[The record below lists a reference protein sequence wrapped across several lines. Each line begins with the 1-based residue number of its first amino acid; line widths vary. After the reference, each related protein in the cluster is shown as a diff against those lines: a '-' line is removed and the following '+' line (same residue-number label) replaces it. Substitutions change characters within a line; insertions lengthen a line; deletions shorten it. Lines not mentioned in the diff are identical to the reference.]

1 MHSKIIGLI
10 GLLALIASAAGCQNK
25 MRDENTALWNQN
37 RELQS
42 QLNDTRSR
50 LNQAP
55 DPAQLA
61 SMQTAI
67 QQRDAQIADL
77 QARLQRPTPGSA
89 SEPVLAGIQVTRDD
103 RAGTLTVNLPGD
115 VLFPSGSSDLKPSAK
130 VTLNKVISA
139 VIKEYAGKLV
149 FVDGYT
155 DSDPITRTK
164 AKYDDNLDLS
174 AERARSVY
182 TYLISQGM
190 SPRLV
195 APRAFGA
202 TDPKATKAASRRVEI
217 VVATR

>member
-1 MHSKIIGLI
+1 MHSKIIGWIGLI
-10 GLLALIASAAGCQNK
+10 GLFAGAAGCQNK

-42 QLNDTRSR
+42 QLSDAKSR

-77 QARLQRPTPGSA
+77 QARLQRPTPGA
-89 SEPVLAGIQVTRDD
+89 APEPALAGIEVTRDEH
-103 RAGTLTVNLPGD
+103 AGTLTVNLPGD
-115 VLFPSGSSDLKPSAK
+115 VLFSSGQSELKSSAK
-130 VTLNKVISA
+130 NTLNKVISA
-139 VIKEYAGKLV
+139 VNKSYPGKRV

-164 AKYDDNLDLS
+164 DKYDDNLDLS

-182 TYLISQGM
+182 AYLISQGM
-190 SPRLV
+190 SPKLV

-202 TDPKATKAASRRVEI
+202 TNPKATKAASRRVEI

>member
-1 MHSKIIGLI
+1 MRSKIIGLI
-10 GLLALIASAAGCQNK
+10 GLIGLVAGAAGCQNK

-55 DPAQLA
+55 DPTQLV

-67 QQRDAQIADL
+67 QQRDAQIAEL
-77 QARLQRPTPGSA
+77 KAQLQRPTPGA
-89 SEPVLAGIQVTRDD
+89 GPEPGLAGIEVTKNDV
-103 RAGTLTVNLPGD
+103 AGTLTVNLPGD

-139 VIKEYAGKLV
+139 VNKEYAGKRV

-164 AKYDDNLDLS
+164 DKYDDNLDLS

-182 TYLISQGM
+182 AYLISQGM
-190 SPRLV
+190 SPRVV

-202 TDPKATKAASRRVEI
+202 TNPKATKAASRRVEI